1 MKYKVSD
8 TKEQTVD
15 VTIEGEKIF
24 LNGELADID
33 LANIS
38 SEKFHVLKNNESYNL
53 QVLEADLEQKTF
65 KIQVN
70 EQVFNLNLEDAL
82 DQQLRDMG
90 MSKTVSDKVDKV
102 NAPMPGLVL
111 KILVQPGQEVK
122 KGDSLIILEAMKM
135 ENIIKCMGNG
145 IVKNILI
152 REKDAVEKSQV
163 LIEME

>member
-24 LNGELADID
+24 LNGEKIEID
-33 LANIS
+33 LAKIS
-38 SEKFHVLKNNESYNL
+38 TDKYHVLQNNKSYNL
-53 QVLEADLEQKTF
+53 QVLEADLVEKTF

-70 EQVFNLNLEDAL
+70 DQVFDLNLEDAL

-90 MSKTVSDKVDKV
+90 MTKAQSDKIDKV

-111 KILVQPGQEVK
+111 KILVKAGQEVK

-135 ENIIKCMGNG
+135 ENIIKSVGNG

-152 REKDAVEKSQV
+152 REKDAVEKSQM

>member
-15 VTIEGEKIF
+15 VAINGDKIF
-24 LNGELADID
+24 LNGEMVELD
-33 LANIS
+33 LAKIS
-38 SEKFHVLKNNESYNL
+38 SERYHVLKNNKSYNIE
-53 QVLEADLEQKTF
+53 VLEADLVQKTF

-70 EQVFNLNLEDAL
+70 DQVFDLNLEDSL

-90 MSKTVSDKVDKV
+90 MSKAVSDKVDKI

-111 KILVQPGQEVK
+111 KVLVEPGQEVK

-135 ENIIKCMGNG
+135 ENIIKSVGNG
-145 IVKNILI
+145 IVLNILI
-152 REKDAVEKSQV
+152 REKDAVEKGQV

>member
-1 MKYKVSD
+1 MKYKVND

-15 VTIEGEKIF
+15 IAIEGEKVF
-24 LNGELADID
+24 LNGELVDLD

-38 SEKFHVLKNNESYNL
+38 PDKYHVLKNNQSYNL
-53 QVLEADLEQKTF
+53 QVLEADLVQKTF

-70 EQVFNLNLEDAL
+70 DQIFHLNLEDSL

-90 MSKTVSDKVDKV
+90 MSKAQSDKVDKV
-102 NAPMPGLVL
+102 HAPMPGLVL
-111 KILVQPGQEVK
+111 KILVKPGQEVK

-135 ENIIKCMGNG
+135 ENIIKSTGNG

-152 REKDAVEKSQV
+152 HEKDAVEKNQV

>member
-8 TKEQTVD
+8 TKEQTVE
-15 VTIEGEKIF
+15 VTLEGDQIF
-24 LNGELADID
+24 LNGELVELD

-38 SEKFHVLKNNESYNL
+38 SEKYHVLKNNKSYNI
-53 QVLEADLEQKTF
+53 QILEADLVQKTF

-70 EQVFNLNLEDAL
+70 DQVFQLNLEDAL

-90 MSKTVSDKVDKV
+90 MSKTVSDKVDKIH
-102 NAPMPGLVL
+102 APMPGLVL
-111 KILVQPGQEVK
+111 KILVKPGQEVK

-135 ENIIKCMGNG
+135 ENIIKSVGNG
-145 IVKNILI
+145 IVQNILI
-152 REKDAVEKSQV
+152 REKDAVEKNQV

>member
-1 MKYKVSD
+1 MKYKVND

-15 VTIEGEKIF
+15 ITFEDEKVF
-24 LNGELADID
+24 LNGELIDID

-38 SEKFHVLKNNESYNL
+38 SDHYHILKNSQSYNL
-53 QVLEADLEQKTF
+53 QVLEADLAQKTF

-70 EQVFNLNLEDAL
+70 DQIFQLNLEDPL
-82 DQQLRDMG
+82 DQQLKAMG
-90 MSKTVSDKVDKV
+90 MSKSQSDKIDKV

-111 KILVQPGQEVK
+111 KVLVEPGQEVK

-135 ENIIKCMGNG
+135 ENIIKCAGNG

-152 REKDAVEKSQV
+152 HEKDAVEKNQV